1 MARLRFSNVKIGIRL
16 TLSIGSILI
25 LMAVVAGIGW
35 TGLQSTNQ
43 QFARFGSLSEKALL
57 MGNLDADLMSMGWH
71 AGEYVMTYDDKRL
84 QRAHE
89 AIDAVGA
96 ISKQATAT
104 LTDADQAKSMADI
117 NKTMDTYRQG
127 FDKIA
132 AIIQQISKLSSG
144 TIDPAANQIDQV
156 LAQMLKEA
164 IAANDNVT
172 ALWAANARAD
182 LAIATRAAHDYLFL
196 SSSGAV
202 TLFSKHVQDLY
213 SDIDNLQQAI
223 SKPEQIAAI
232 ADTSLKVGEF
242 KRAFDTAAAVRGISD
257 RLIATQL
264 TPALGQI
271 GEVSQQVKTSLQQN
285 QADLQQQVATTSA
298 QLQQRT
304 AVISVIAFVL
314 GILLAFGVSHSISN
328 PIKTITTAM
337 EALAGGD
344 KSGDVPAM
352 DRGDEVGAMARTVQV
367 FKDNMLRADQLTAE
381 QAEIRER
388 AASDQRA
395 AMNRMANE
403 FEASVRGVVESVSK
417 ASSELQSSAQVM
429 STTAEQANLQSNTV
443 AVASD
448 RATSNVQTV
457 AAAAEELSAS
467 IAEIGRQVIQ
477 ANSIAGKAVA
487 EAAQTNQSVQGLS
500 AAAQAIGD
508 VVKLISDIAGQTNLL
523 ALNATIEAARA
534 GEAGRGFAVVASEVK
549 NLANQTARAT
559 EEIAGKIGEIQTATS
574 HSVAAIQGIGS
585 VIDEISHISSSIASA
600 IEQQTAATQEIARNV
615 QEASQ
620 GTTEVSVNIAGVS
633 QAAGDTGRA
642 ADLVLQAAS
651 GLGQQ
656 SEILRE
662 QVNRFISLI
671 RAA

>member
-1 MARLRFSNVKIGIRL
+1 M
-16 TLSIGSILI
+16 SIGSILI

-508 VVKLISDIAGQTNLL
+508 VVKLISDIAG
-523 ALNATIEAARA
+523 
-534 GEAGRGFAVVASEVK
+534 
-549 NLANQTARAT
+549 
-559 EEIAGKIGEIQTATS
+559 
-574 HSVAAIQGIGS
+574 
-585 VIDEISHISSSIASA
+585 
-600 IEQQTAATQEIARNV
+600 
-615 QEASQ
+615 
-620 GTTEVSVNIAGVS
+620 
-633 QAAGDTGRA
+633 
-642 ADLVLQAAS
+642 
-651 GLGQQ
+651 
-656 SEILRE
+656 
-662 QVNRFISLI
+662 
-671 RAA
+671 